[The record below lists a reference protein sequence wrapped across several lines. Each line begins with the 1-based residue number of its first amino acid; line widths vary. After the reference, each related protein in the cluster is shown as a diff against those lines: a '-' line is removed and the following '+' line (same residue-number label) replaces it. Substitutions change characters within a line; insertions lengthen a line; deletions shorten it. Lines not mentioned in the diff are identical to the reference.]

1 MAQQIVSSPTPRV
14 GDLIKDWRAR
24 RRMSQLDLALEA
36 GVSQRHLSFVE
47 SGRSSPS
54 RDMVEMLCE
63 HLDLPLRERNVVL
76 LSAGFAPS
84 FAERKLSDPSMA
96 AARKAVE
103 LVLKGHEPNPALAVD
118 RWWNLVM
125 ANAAVAP
132 LLSLVEDKSLLEG
145 TAQRAAPVAAS
156 GRSGE
161 EHRESGHWKAH
172 VLWRLGQQIHAT
184 HDPKLI
190 ALEKELAAY
199 PAPPAP
205 RRERNEADA
214 IALNFELNIGGQMLS
229 FITTTTIF
237 GTPAD
242 VTLSELAVEAF
253 FPANAE
259 TAAIVQAMTGGRPDL
274 LARPQ
279 DARHP
284 RQVCARQFARRIGGV
299 ERDQLD
305 RSLGLPAQH
314 LGQHF
319 AITCPHHDTVAPA
332 HRRARRNHDAVA
344 AAIDRLHRVARDL
357 QRIDLL
363 VARGRGSALPPS
375 HRPSGKPASSK

>member
-1 MAQQIVSSPTPRV
+1 MEISGRIAILWSMAQQGISVQAHRV
-14 GDLIKDWRAR
+14 GDLIRDWRTR

-54 RDMVEMLCE
+54 RDMVETLCE

-76 LSAGFAPS
+76 LSAGFAPA

-96 AARKAVE
+96 AARTAVE
-103 LVLKGHEPNPALAVD
+103 LVLKGHEPNPALVVD

-125 ANAAVAP
+125 ANASVAP
-132 LLSLVEDKSLLEG
+132 LLSLVEDSLLLEG
-145 TAQRAAPVAAS
+145 QPNVLRLSLHPGGLAKSIVNFGQ
-156 GRSGE
+156 
-161 EHRESGHWKAH
+161 WKAH
-172 VLWRLGQQIHAT
+172 VLWRLGQQIEAT
-184 HDPKLI
+184 CDAKLI

-214 IALNFELNIGGQMLS
+214 IALNFELKVGTQLLS

-242 VTLSELAVEAF
+242 VTLSELCLEAF

-259 TAAIVQAMTGGRPDL
+259 TAAAMKVLAGG
-274 LARPQ
+274 
-279 DARHP
+279 
-284 RQVCARQFARRIGGV
+284 
-299 ERDQLD
+299 
-305 RSLGLPAQH
+305 
-314 LGQHF
+314 
-319 AITCPHHDTVAPA
+319 
-332 HRRARRNHDAVA
+332 
-344 AAIDRLHRVARDL
+344 
-357 QRIDLL
+357 
-363 VARGRGSALPPS
+363 
-375 HRPSGKPASSK
+375 

>member
-1 MAQQIVSSPTPRV
+1 MEQQTLSASPTGQQRV

-47 SGRSSPS
+47 SGRSAPS

-76 LSAGFAPS
+76 LSAGFAPA

-96 AARKAVE
+96 AARGAVE
-103 LVLKGHEPNPALAVD
+103 RVLKGHEPNPAFAVD
-118 RWWNLVM
+118 RWWHLVL
-125 ANAAVAP
+125 ANASVAP

-145 TAQRAAPVAAS
+145 QPNVLRLSMHPGGLAKNIVNLGQ
-156 GRSGE
+156 
-161 EHRESGHWKAH
+161 WKAH

-184 HDPKLI
+184 HDAKLI
-190 ALEKELAAY
+190 ALEKELAGY
-199 PAPPAP
+199 PAPQVP

-214 IALNFELNIGGQMLS
+214 IAIPFELRIGDRVLS
-229 FITTTTIF
+229 FISTITIF

-259 TAAIVQAMTGGRPDL
+259 TTAVMQ
-274 LARPQ
+274 
-279 DARHP
+279 
-284 RQVCARQFARRIGGV
+284 
-299 ERDQLD
+299 
-305 RSLGLPAQH
+305 
-314 LGQHF
+314 
-319 AITCPHHDTVAPA
+319 AITA
-332 HRRARRNHDAVA
+332 
-344 AAIDRLHRVARDL
+344 
-357 QRIDLL
+357 
-363 VARGRGSALPPS
+363 G
-375 HRPSGKPASSK
+375 